1 MIKMFLI
8 ATTATLAMEILF
20 FRFHTEKKLDF
31 WWWSFTRII
40 NSLLFGY
47 FSFGF
52 ITEVLIQN
60 SNLSLL
66 PIVTYLMS
74 MFFLTWIIAGLFFGW
89 LRFNRVGKTEKERA
103 KVLNWAER
111 QSSGILSWFEFHM
124 AIGYFSAIL
133 FFLDWL
139 YQEKSS
145 DEECLI

>member
-1 MIKMFLI
+1 M
-8 ATTATLAMEILF
+8 
-20 FRFHTEKKLDF
+20 
-31 WWWSFTRII
+31 
-40 NSLLFGY
+40 
-47 FSFGF
+47 
-52 ITEVLIQN
+52 
-60 SNLSLL
+60 
-66 PIVTYLMS
+66 
-74 MFFLTWIIAGLFFGW
+74 
-89 LRFNRVGKTEKERA
+89 GKTEKERA